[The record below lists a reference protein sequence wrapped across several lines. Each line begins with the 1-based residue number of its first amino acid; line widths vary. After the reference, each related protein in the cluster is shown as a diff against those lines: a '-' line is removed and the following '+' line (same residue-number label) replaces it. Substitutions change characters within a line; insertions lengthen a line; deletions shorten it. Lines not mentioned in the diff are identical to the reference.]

1 MSKIVDRI
9 AVIAALAL
17 AATPIVG
24 LSAAHAAER
33 APAPVVRIQV
43 GDLVLSHPEG
53 AREFQ
58 RRADRAAQQAC
69 TARKVR
75 GLSYRAC
82 LMDIAQDL
90 DAEMTPA
97 QRSALLTGRRATE
110 YASR

>member
-24 LSAAHAAER
+24 LSAAHATQRAE
-33 APAPVVRIQV
+33 PIVRVRV
-43 GDLVLSHPEG
+43 GDLDLSHPHG

-58 RRADRAAQQAC
+58 RRADRAAEQAC
-69 TARKVR
+69 TARKVH

-90 DAEMTPA
+90 NAEMTPA
-97 QRSALLTGRRATE
+97 QRSALLTGRKATE
-110 YASR
+110 FASR